1 MATTI
6 FPNIPR
12 ILTAVAEWLAC
23 LLMIVQLTPT
33 QHTKAVR
40 LLPLALIVQIGLQLL
55 VSHWPLILW
64 IPGMLIN
71 FSWMFLTIHWCE
83 KTTLQAK
90 IYHLCKAFIIAE
102 FWAAFAWQLYCYFLL
117 QFDSTTLQII
127 FNLGC
132 YVLLF
137 WGFNWLHHRHPKYQD
152 TVATKVTNREV
163 SIAVLTAIMV
173 FAFSNLGFMLSN
185 TVFNFGDSITIFMMR
200 TFIDLCGIFL
210 LLLQDNQRYENFLK
224 DDLSAINNMFNSQY
238 KQYQAYQE
246 SSQLVNQRFHDLKHQ
261 LAVIALENRP
271 EKRQAYIDQIN
282 ADIQQYKSVVKTGN
296 ATADVILTRKNT
308 YCIQNNITFTCIA
321 DGNLLNMLNTMDL
334 CSLLGNSLD
343 NAIESVS
350 KIPDPDRR
358 IIKMVIQKRANFVL
372 FSIQNYT
379 EQALKFD
386 NELPETTK
394 KDKQQ
399 HGYGL
404 KSLSYIANKYG
415 GSMSID
421 LKDNW
426 FNLSILLPTK

>member
-1 MATTI
+1 
-6 FPNIPR
+6 
-12 ILTAVAEWLAC
+12 
-23 LLMIVQLTPT
+23 MIVQLKPN
-33 QHTKAVR
+33 QRTKLFSYSE
-40 LLPLALIVQIGLQLL
+40 LLLVGQIGLQLF
-55 VSHWPLILW
+55 VNTWPLILW
-64 IPGMLIN
+64 VPGMFIN
-71 FSWMFLTIHWCE
+71 FFWMFLTIHWCE
-83 KTTLQAK
+83 KTTLAVKLYQ
-90 IYHLCKAFIIAE
+90 LCKAFIIAE

-117 QFDSTTLQII
+117 PIDSLLLQLI
-127 FNLGC
+127 FNLGL
-132 YVLLF
+132 YAALF
-137 WGFNWLHHRHPKYQD
+137 ALFFWLHHRYPKYQEAI
-152 TVATKVTNREV
+152 TTSVTNREV
-163 SIAVLTAIMV
+163 SIAIITAIMV

-224 DDLSAINNMFNSQY
+224 DDLSAINNMFTSQY

-261 LAVIALENRP
+261 LDIIALEDSS
-271 EKRQAYIDQIN
+271 EKRQAYIEQIN
-282 ADIQQYKSVVKTGN
+282 TDIKQYKSVVKTGN

-308 YCIQNNITFTCIA
+308 YCIQNGITFTCIA

-350 KIPDPDRR
+350 KIAKSERR
-358 IIKMVIQKRANFVL
+358 IIKMVIQERSGFIF
-372 FSIQNYT
+372 FSVQNYT
-379 EQALKFD
+379 EQQLSFTD
-386 NELPETTK
+386 NLPKTTK
-394 KDKQQ
+394 HDKQN

-421 LKDNW
+421 LTNNW
-426 FNLSILLPTK
+426 FNLSMLLPTKN